1 MAKHVNYW
9 VLLLCCLV
17 SSLAAITLDRVFAP
31 RERTIVR
38 EMEGMPDHVT
48 QDLLNNIRPR
58 TFLSAEPTDF
68 TAAAGRVTA
77 SVVFLR
83 MVEQYRPAGPW
94 DTNRHRQESTGSGVI
109 ISADGLIAT
118 NNHVIE
124 NSREITVVLSD
135 RREFPAEIVGVDRST
150 DLALLRIRASG
161 LPYLEFGN
169 SDSLRV
175 GEWVLAI
182 GNPFS
187 LQSTVT
193 AGIVSA
199 KGRSIDILEGEDRIE
214 SFIQTDAVVNPG
226 NSGGALVNSNGELIG
241 INTAIVTQTGRYE
254 GYSFAVPGN
263 LARKILRDLR
273 DYGEVQRGM
282 LGAYVEPIDNYRA
295 QRLGLARAEGVLIT
309 RLRRGGSAEEGGL
322 REGDVLVG
330 INGIRIRTRPQMQEQ
345 ISRYA
350 PGNQITVTYIRDGV
364 ETETSLVLKNKNNRT
379 SVLAVNEKAESLLHE
394 LGFEIRDLNVLESER
409 LGVNGIKVIS
419 IFRNSPIER
428 TNMEVDFVV
437 THLNENPIRSAKQF
451 IRELYSAEG
460 EVLLSGIYES
470 YPGEYYY
477 TFAK

>member
-1 MAKHVNYW
+1 MARRANYW
-9 VLLLCCLV
+9 LLLICCLI
-17 SSLAAITLDRVFAP
+17 SSLVAIALDRVLSP

-38 EMEGMPDHVT
+38 EMEEMPEFIARDV
-48 QDLLNNIRPR
+48 LNHIRPR
-58 TFLSAEPTDF
+58 TFLAVQPTDF
-68 TAAAGRVTA
+68 SLAAERVTP

-83 MVEQYRPAGPW
+83 TVEQHRSGGPW
-94 DTNRHRQESTGSGVI
+94 DTNRNLSEATGSGVI
-109 ISADGLIAT
+109 ISPTGLIAT

-135 RREFPAEIVGVDRST
+135 RREYPAEIVGVDRAT
-150 DLALLRIRASG
+150 DLALLRIKASG

-175 GEWVLAI
+175 GEWVLAV

-241 INTAIVTQTGRYE
+241 INTAIVTQSGRYE

-295 QRLGLARAEGVLIT
+295 QRLGLSRAEGVLIT
-309 RLRRGGSAEEGGL
+309 RLREGGSALEAGL

-330 INGIRIRTRPQMQEQ
+330 INGVRIRTRPQMQEQ
-345 ISRYA
+345 ISRYG
-350 PGNQITVTYIRDGV
+350 PGNEITVTYFRDGAEA
-364 ETETSLVLKNKNNRT
+364 ETTLVLKNKNNRT
-379 SVLAVNEKAESLLHE
+379 SILAANEKAKSLLHE
-394 LGFEIRDLNVLESER
+394 LGFEVRNLNGLESER
-409 LGVNGIKVIS
+409 LGIHGVKVIS
-419 IFRNSPIER
+419 IFREGTIES
-428 TNMEVDFVV
+428 TNMEVNFVI

-451 IRELYSAEG
+451 IRELYNAEG
-460 EVLLSGIYES
+460 EILLSGVYES

-477 TFAK
+477 TFDK

>member
-1 MAKHVNYW
+1 MARRANYW
-9 VLLLCCLV
+9 LLLTCCLI
-17 SSLAAITLDRVFAP
+17 SALAAIALDRVINP

-38 EMEGMPDHVT
+38 DMQDMPEHLA
-48 QDLLNNIRPR
+48 QDVLNNIRPR
-58 TFLSAEPTDF
+58 TFLSAQPTDF
-68 TAAAGRVTA
+68 TEAADRVTE

-83 MVEQYRPAGPW
+83 TVEQYRPGGPW
-94 DTNRHRQESTGSGVI
+94 DTNRNLRESTGSGVI
-109 ISADGLIAT
+109 ISANGLIAT

-135 RREFPAEIVGVDRST
+135 RREYPAEIVGVDRST
-150 DLALLRIRASG
+150 DLALLRIKASG

-226 NSGGALVNSNGELIG
+226 NSGGALVNSNGELVG
-241 INTAIVTQTGRYE
+241 INTAIVTHSGRYE

-263 LARKILRDLR
+263 LARKIFRDLR

-295 QRLGLARAEGVLIT
+295 QRLGLDRAEGVLIT
-309 RLRRGGSAEEGGL
+309 RLRKGGSALEAGL
-322 REGDVLVG
+322 REGDVLIG

-345 ISRYA
+345 ISRYG
-350 PGNQITVTYIRDGV
+350 PGHKISVTYIRGGV
-364 ETETSLVLKNKNNRT
+364 EAEASLVLKNKNNRT

-394 LGFEIRDLNVLESER
+394 LGFEIRDLNGLESER
-409 LGVNGIKVIS
+409 LGVNGVKVIS
-419 IFRNSPIER
+419 IFRDSPIER
-428 TNMEVDFVV
+428 TNMEVNFVV
-437 THLNENPIRSAKQF
+437 THLNENPIRSSKQF

-460 EVLLSGIYES
+460 EVLLSGVYES

-477 TFAK
+477 TFDK